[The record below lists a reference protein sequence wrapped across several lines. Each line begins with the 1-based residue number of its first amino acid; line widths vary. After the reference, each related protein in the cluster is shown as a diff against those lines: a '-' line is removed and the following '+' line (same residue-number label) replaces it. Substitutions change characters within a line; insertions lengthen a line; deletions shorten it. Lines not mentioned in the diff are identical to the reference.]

1 MCYACLYTQFLEEE
15 EKQEGQGVQSHPQ
28 LHIRFEASLRYLKPC
43 FEKPKTNP
51 FKNLKTS
58 QAWWWTFL
66 TPELRKQVKQV
77 PGQSSSE
84 TRGRGGGA
92 GGPQSWNLKTETINR
107 HFSKSSIQ

>member
-1 MCYACLYTQFLEEE
+1 MHAYTPSFWRRSKKVKEF
-15 EKQEGQGVQSHPQ
+15 KVQ

-43 FEKPKTNP
+43 FKKPKTNP

-66 TPELRKQVKQV
+66 TQELRKQVKQV

-84 TRGRGGGA
+84 TMGGG
-92 GGPQSWNLKTETINR
+92 GGLEFKETINR

>member
-1 MCYACLYTQFLEEE
+1 MWYAHLYTQFLEE

-28 LHIRFEASLRYLKPC
+28 LHIRFEASLCYLKPC
-43 FEKPKTNP
+43 FKKLKTNP

-66 TPELRKQVKQV
+66 TPELRKKAKQV

-84 TRGRGGGA
+84 TVGGEED
-92 GGPQSWNLKTETINR
+92 KTGI
-107 HFSKSSIQ
+107 